1 MKMHFKQIW
10 QPGFDPNFVQPPVS
24 PLSLSLHNK
33 LSVHIQLFEPKL
45 YKKCVIAGYI
55 IFISSVSICN
65 DGSRRWESIPE
76 RPTTTCTLSLLFL
89 PFCSP
94 ALFARPKML
103 TFFSSWPLISH
114 LWRSNELSSFL
125 FVRSLIYYQL
135 CHQSWDFHLSES
147 WLALVNSGQGIL
159 QVWPGEADRYRS
171 PISCFTC
178 LHQKHA
184 KSKSE
189 NRKRSNDCLHFL
201 DS

>member
-1 MKMHFKQIW
+1 MCFY
-10 QPGFDPNFVQPPVS
+10 S
-24 PLSLSLHNK
+24 
-33 LSVHIQLFEPKL
+33 
-45 YKKCVIAGYI
+45 AGYI

-103 TFFSSWPLISH
+103 TFFSRWPLISH

-147 WLALVNSGQGIL
+147 WLGLVNTGQGIL
-159 QVWPGEADRYRS
+159 QVWEGRLTDTDLRYHVS
-171 PISCFTC
+171 PAFTRNMPSLNLKTGKGQMNVC
-178 LHQKHA
+178 I
-184 KSKSE
+184 
-189 NRKRSNDCLHFL
+189 FL
-201 DS
+201 IHSSANQ